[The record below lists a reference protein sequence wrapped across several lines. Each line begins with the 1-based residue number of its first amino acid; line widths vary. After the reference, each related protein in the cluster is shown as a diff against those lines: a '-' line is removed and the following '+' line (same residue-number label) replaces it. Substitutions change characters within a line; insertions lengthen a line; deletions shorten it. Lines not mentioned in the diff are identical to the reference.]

1 MFFSI
6 NTQGND
12 ERFPENHIHG
22 GFYIGLDLGWQHKF
36 INDVLIFY
44 KGYCDTNSVENI
56 LEDFLVDPT
65 PAYTGNFG
73 IIIVRNKSLVVTHDL
88 WRSFPLYYNATNNLL
103 GNLPDNNSEKIFADE
118 YVEINNNTLTKT
130 KFKWLP
136 DVANPTNITKEIAD
150 ILIEKTI
157 ALNSQSNIKVF
168 LSGGL
173 NTMLC
178 YGLLKK
184 FINKENFE
192 LINHEYM
199 LYDYF
204 LSYNF
209 DSIKNNFRFYRQ
221 IHHWELPTILVSGSC
236 GDEYFLRGPGT
247 VAIWAAWHDIN
258 IIDECEKFP
267 NGYQTSYYLEEKN
280 KKIFNEV
287 WNTREN
293 LKTIYK
299 TKHELNR
306 QILNMLSND
315 HQHWHLGNT
324 QTWTP
329 FRDLRIPAMLLQLP
343 QDILLTQILHTQ
355 IENKLIEI
363 FDQNLLN
370 YISDR
375 KNKNTFRKLTRI
387 NE

>member
-1 MFFSI
+1 M
-6 NTQGND
+6 
-12 ERFPENHIHG
+12 
-22 GFYIGLDLGWQHKF
+22 
-36 INDVLIFY
+36 
-44 KGYCDTNSVENI
+44 
-56 LEDFLVDPT
+56 
-65 PAYTGNFG
+65 
-73 IIIVRNKSLVVTHDL
+73 
-88 WRSFPLYYNATNNLL
+88 
-103 GNLPDNNSEKIFADE
+103 
-118 YVEINNNTLTKT
+118 
-130 KFKWLP
+130 
-136 DVANPTNITKEIAD
+136 
-150 ILIEKTI
+150 
-157 ALNSQSNIKVF
+157 
-168 LSGGL
+168 
-173 NTMLC
+173 
-178 YGLLKK
+178 
-184 FINKENFE
+184 
-192 LINHEYM
+192 
-199 LYDYF
+199 
-204 LSYNF
+204 
-209 DSIKNNFRFYRQ
+209 
-221 IHHWELPTILVSGSC
+221 
-236 GDEYFLRGPGT
+236 
-247 VAIWAAWHDIN
+247 
-258 IIDECEKFP
+258 
-267 NGYQTSYYLEEKN
+267 
-280 KKIFNEV
+280 